1 MNMDEI
7 GYNHRHER
15 EFHVERPEGTGDWL
29 MLIIKSPVILRVG
42 EEEIKSP
49 AGTLMIYQPG
59 VPQFYR
65 PDCDEYFDDWIH
77 FLPDDT
83 DIALIRELGLPLNTP
98 AKLTEYTEV
107 SSIVDRMC
115 YEQYS
120 ANAYRKETVQL
131 YFRLLLYKLSEKINR
146 GNVPGGDH
154 PKAYVEKLHWIR
166 ESIYR
171 WPSREYTVDDMAKD
185 LNFAAEKL
193 NEIYGSQALLPKNQ
207 AIKEWF
213 IRNGND
219 RKVCIIVPEN
229 ADRQNTRSSCG
240 CKKPRKDGQSQAS
253 VDRGEEAPRYSQADP
268 GE

>member
-83 DIALIRELGLPLNTP
+83 DIALIHELGLPLNTP

-185 LNFAAEKL
+185 LSLSRSRFQHLYSETFDTSVSKDIINSRLSRTAELLTTTDLPVKDIAL
-193 NEIYGSQALLPKNQ
+193 LVGYGNNSSYLVRLFKSIYGISPGQY
-207 AIKEWF
+207 
-213 IRNGND
+213 
-219 RKVCIIVPEN
+219 RKT
-229 ADRQNTRSSCG
+229 NTQ
-240 CKKPRKDGQSQAS
+240 K
-253 VDRGEEAPRYSQADP
+253 
-268 GE
+268 